1 MSTYKTVNVR
11 EEGGTILDPLEGVTT
26 ADTVDERAV
35 ATRPA
40 SLDGQTLAVVDN
52 GTNPRFRERL
62 VQRLLSMFDLDDVIV
77 VIKDTVNVPP
87 RPEDWNEITKRGTV
101 GLALYGA

>member
-1 MSTYKTVNVR
+1 MKIFYQAVIR
-11 EEGGTILDPLEGVTT
+11 EEVGTILDPLEGGAGSGT
-26 ADTVDERAV
+26 AVSRAT

-40 SLDGQTLAVVDN
+40 SLDGQTLAVIDN
-52 GTNPRFRERL
+52 RAGARFRERL
-62 VQRLLSMFDLDDVIV
+62 VQRLAAEFDFNDVIH

-87 RPEDWNEITKRGTV
+87 RPEDWQEVIKRGTV

>member
-1 MSTYKTVNVR
+1 MPIFQLSNLADEV
-11 EEGGTILDPLEGVTT
+11 GTTLDPLERIEEAG
-26 ADTVDERAV
+26 AGASRAT

-40 SLDGQTLAVVDN
+40 SLDGQTLAVIDN
-52 GTNPRFRERL
+52 RAGARLRERL
-62 VQRLLSMFDLDDVIV
+62 LQRLTEQFSFKDVIL

-87 RPEDWNEITKRGTV
+87 RPEDWHEVTKRGTV